1 MKNILV
7 AIESCETTTTESPIV
22 KKTLELASAFS
33 SKVWILHVVPPT
45 RHPPYN
51 VDSKITRQ
59 ELAAELRH
67 EHEFLHQLAKCMQD
81 EKIDVTALLAQGPI
95 IGTILNETERLEI
108 DLLIA
113 GCQKHGR
120 LYGALM
126 DDTEEGLLSKCSR
139 PIMFIPD

>member
-7 AIESCETTTTESPIV
+7 AIESCETTTTESQIV
-22 KKTLELASAFS
+22 KKTLELASALS
-33 SKVWILHVVPPT
+33 SKVWILHVVPPL
-45 RHPPYN
+45 RQPPYN
-51 VDSKITRQ
+51 VDRQ
-59 ELAAELRH
+59 ISRHELAAELHH
-67 EHEFLHQLAKCMQD
+67 EHEFLQQLAKCMQD
-81 EKIDVTALLAQGPI
+81 EKIDVTALLVQGPI
-95 IGTILNETERLEI
+95 ISTILNETERLEI

-113 GCQKHGR
+113 GCHKHGR